1 MSSPDLP
8 SELTHTV
15 NCNPEFHSHNS
26 VLYKD
31 RNSSFYTEWFILMRP
46 RISNLPMKTK
56 LDSIVYFAT
65 LTRKL
70 SGKHTRQLKYNNIAI
85 SDLAETAYGRAWP
98 VKRNSNSDNRA
109 VWFVCW

>member
-1 MSSPDLP
+1 
-8 SELTHTV
+8 
-15 NCNPEFHSHNS
+15 
-26 VLYKD
+26 
-31 RNSSFYTEWFILMRP
+31 MRP

-85 SDLAETAYGRAWP
+85 SDLAETAYGRA
-98 VKRNSNSDNRA
+98 
-109 VWFVCW
+109 